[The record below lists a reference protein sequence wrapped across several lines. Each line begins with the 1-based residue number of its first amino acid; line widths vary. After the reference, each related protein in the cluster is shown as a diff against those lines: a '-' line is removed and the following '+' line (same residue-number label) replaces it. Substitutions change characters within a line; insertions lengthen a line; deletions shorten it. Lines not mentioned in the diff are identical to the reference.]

1 MLNIKEDL
9 PNKLNHNHKSDNDL
23 KLRNP
28 TMLADKLRARYS
40 LQKHKYVIIS
50 CYFPYTT

>member
-9 PNKLNHNHKSDNDL
+9 PNKLNHNDKADNDL

-28 TMLADKLRARYS
+28 SMLADKLGARYS
-40 LQKHKYVIIS
+40 LQKHKYVIVS
-50 CYFPYTT
+50 WCLPCTT